1 MKKNGRTLLEDLK
14 LIKRGMKEFG
24 TFLPGQLRL
33 LFIYSA
39 ITMAI
44 PYIGIY
50 MTSIVINELSSQRR
64 IWVLTASVS
73 AAVILTFI
81 LTLVSAFMNKRI
93 SVGYSQLFSAHEI
106 RLNEKAN
113 AMKYSLLE
121 EEKIRE
127 LRDEVSGN
135 INCSGAGMGSL
146 YWDCESIFKALLSGV
161 ISILLLASH
170 AGIKGTTVSFSG
182 TLFGF
187 ANSVWGYL
195 ALIIIIIIS
204 AAVSSKMTSRIFDIS
219 FDVFKNGAKYN
230 RYADYYKL
238 EYLSDDKSAQ
248 DVRLYS
254 QKNLI
259 QNEVLDKCYI
269 PFAEGDKRE
278 KDASSKNNGIMLLL
292 SALVGGAVY
301 ILVGAKAMNGSI
313 GLGNVL
319 LIYSAVT
326 LLIKALTDFVMTF
339 TDLRNNNEHLIRYFD
354 YISLEEESES
364 SAKDTSDAGRAAEV
378 RVDHVSFKYLGSKNY
393 ALKNVSLS
401 IDNGQKIAIVGA
413 NGSGKTTL
421 VKLICG
427 LYSPGAGKILID
439 GQDVSALSFEEYK
452 KEFAVVFQDVFAFS
466 FPLGDNVS
474 CRPEAE
480 TDSRKLEQSLRD
492 AGLWERVEEFPKKG
506 RTNLNKDLDS
516 AGVALSGGE
525 LQRLMLARALYKD
538 EASVVILDEP
548 TAALDPI
555 AESRMYDKYHE
566 MTKDKTSIFIS
577 HRLSSTKFCDRILYM
592 ENGRIAEEGTHDE
605 LMALQG
611 AYAAMF
617 RTQAQYY
624 EKGENKKQ
632 LGRAAAEA

>member
-195 ALIIIIIIS
+195 TFLS
-204 AAVSSKMTSRIFDIS
+204 MYSKTAPNTID
-219 FDVFKNGAKYN
+219 
-230 RYADYYKL
+230 
-238 EYLSDDKSAQ
+238 
-248 DVRLYS
+248 
-254 QKNLI
+254 
-259 QNEVLDKCYI
+259 
-269 PFAEGDKRE
+269 
-278 KDASSKNNGIMLLL
+278 
-292 SALVGGAVY
+292 
-301 ILVGAKAMNGSI
+301 
-313 GLGNVL
+313 
-319 LIYSAVT
+319 T
-326 LLIKALTDFVMTF
+326 L
-339 TDLRNNNEHLIRYFD
+339 
-354 YISLEEESES
+354 
-364 SAKDTSDAGRAAEV
+364 
-378 RVDHVSFKYLGSKNY
+378 
-393 ALKNVSLS
+393 
-401 IDNGQKIAIVGA
+401 
-413 NGSGKTTL
+413 TT
-421 VKLICG
+421 I
-427 LYSPGAGKILID
+427 
-439 GQDVSALSFEEYK
+439 
-452 KEFAVVFQDVFAFS
+452 
-466 FPLGDNVS
+466 N
-474 CRPEAE
+474 
-480 TDSRKLEQSLRD
+480 
-492 AGLWERVEEFPKKG
+492 
-506 RTNLNKDLDS
+506 
-516 AGVALSGGE
+516 
-525 LQRLMLARALYKD
+525 
-538 EASVVILDEP
+538 
-548 TAALDPI
+548 
-555 AESRMYDKYHE
+555 
-566 MTKDKTSIFIS
+566 
-577 HRLSSTKFCDRILYM
+577 
-592 ENGRIAEEGTHDE
+592 
-605 LMALQG
+605 
-611 AYAAMF
+611 
-617 RTQAQYY
+617 
-624 EKGENKKQ
+624 
-632 LGRAAAEA
+632 